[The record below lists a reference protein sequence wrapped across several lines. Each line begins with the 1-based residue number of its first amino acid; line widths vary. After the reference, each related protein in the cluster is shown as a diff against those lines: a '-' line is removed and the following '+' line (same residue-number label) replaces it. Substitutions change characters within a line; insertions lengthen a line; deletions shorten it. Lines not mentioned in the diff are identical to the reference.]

1 MELEKLAEL
10 IEKIT
15 DTGGYTISEET
26 VLSDDLGMDMLDV
39 FELLMEIENVLDIE
53 FPQNTG
59 SNIRT
64 VGELAAE
71 IDLITGA
78 GEV

>member
-1 MELEKLAEL
+1 MELERLAEIISDVEAL
-10 IEKIT
+10 
-15 DTGGYTISEET
+15 DGYTITGDT
-26 VLSDDLGMDMLDV
+26 VLSDDLGMDILDV

-53 FPQNTG
+53 FPQDTI

-64 VGELAAE
+64 VGELLEE